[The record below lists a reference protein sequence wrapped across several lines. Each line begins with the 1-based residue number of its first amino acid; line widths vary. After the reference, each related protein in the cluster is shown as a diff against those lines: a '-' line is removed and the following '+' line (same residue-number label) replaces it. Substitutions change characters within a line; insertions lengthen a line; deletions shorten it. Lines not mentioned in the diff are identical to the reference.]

1 MKTIRKITALI
12 ILVLVNS
19 CSQDEPT
26 TPPDTKSNEAN
37 LLKLELEHEGTT
49 YTTSI
54 SGTSI
59 TLSNI
64 LPYGTAEVNIKTI
77 EISDKAIANKKVGD
91 KLNISDNPISIEVT
105 AENGCI
111 NYDLHQDHKNENTFL
126 FYENWESR
134 SHWEDHNVS
143 VHIKA
148 FQQATEGMIEKVEIF
163 EMHKI
168 D

>member
-1 MKTIRKITALI
+1 MSNQILTVVAKVEAKTNHLEALRKGLI
-12 ILVLVNS
+12 GLIA
-19 CSQDEPT
+19 PT
-26 TPPDTKSNEAN
+26 
-37 LLKLELEHEGTT
+37 L
-49 YTTSI
+49 
-54 SGTSI
+54 
-59 TLSNI
+59 
-64 LPYGTAEVNIKTI
+64 
-77 EISDKAIANKKVGD
+77 
-91 KLNISDNPISIEVT
+91 